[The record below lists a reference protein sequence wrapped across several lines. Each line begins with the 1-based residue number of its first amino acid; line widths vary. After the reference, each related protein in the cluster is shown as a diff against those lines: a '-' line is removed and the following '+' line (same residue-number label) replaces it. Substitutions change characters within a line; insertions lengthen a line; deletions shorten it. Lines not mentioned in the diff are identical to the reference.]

1 MGLFPTGTMQSWLP
15 LILVVLSQL
24 FTVLFIDLIGRVI
37 RRWPGRSVPAQ
48 RQASGAAPPDGV
60 NCRTDLPP
68 IPTD

>member
-15 LILVVLSQL
+15 LILMVLSQL

-48 RQASGAAPPDGV
+48 RQASDAAPPDA
-60 NCRTDLPP
+60 
-68 IPTD
+68 